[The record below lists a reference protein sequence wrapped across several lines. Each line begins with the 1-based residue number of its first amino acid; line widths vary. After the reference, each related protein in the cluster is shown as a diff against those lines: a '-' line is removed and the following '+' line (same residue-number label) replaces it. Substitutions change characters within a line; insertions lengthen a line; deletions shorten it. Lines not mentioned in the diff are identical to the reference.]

1 MSASSNVFPERKR
14 LSNVNISPMSSEVLY
29 VRIRKMSGEEDI
41 PQTTNSFR
49 QISRKPDFD
58 QSKNGNHSK
67 STMTES
73 GKTASVSSQTLQ
85 KEQNISLP
93 QVHSAPDSSPCLKH
107 AAENIS
113 RKACNIPSE
122 KISLCNNCSKS
133 MLCYI
138 FLVQDFL
145 DSLAKEINGGEST
158 SCLQCARQEM
168 RDSIAQSDFRDEP
181 NVESSVR
188 RHSDYKSSV
197 DSTSRKHAE
206 HKSSANRQKD
216 IPRERRFGDRMFK
229 AKSQS
234 QVPQRKEDVQGIVNV
249 AHQSDVNK
257 QKQHQTDFSYKV
269 SPANMENMETQ
280 NVDHA
285 SDESR
290 VINDQLSSES
300 KTIQPTSE
308 TGDNRNQ
315 QWTTGDNYNVSHP
328 AGNNQAG
335 WSAPIERES
344 DKIGHSSQS
353 PGYDNT
359 QFNSYQKMNERS
371 GDTPVFRTTLKE
383 RVQPNYQP
391 SPTIIPE
398 NRHQNDP
405 NNNMFENSPS
415 LCRENHDGI
424 ISTLSTAEREIY
436 DSARDTAGWE
446 SLTETQRLVVPSGN
460 LITSEAFVTSCRNNA
475 EAIGCL
481 VLGTSLLLC
490 RTSRTLCVLVSE
502 GVSTAFK

>member
-1 MSASSNVFPERKR
+1 MSASSDVFPERKH
-14 LSNVNISPMSSEVLY
+14 LSNVNISPISSEVLY
-29 VRIRKMSGEEDI
+29 VRIRKMSGEEDT
-41 PQTTNSFR
+41 PQTSSSFR
-49 QISRKPDFD
+49 QISRKPEFD

-67 STMTES
+67 SIMTES

-85 KEQNISLP
+85 KEQKASLP
-93 QVHSAPDSSPCLKH
+93 ETHSAPDSSPCLKH

-145 DSLAKEINGGEST
+145 DSLAKEINGGESS

-168 RDSIAQSDFRDEP
+168 RNSIAQSDFRDEL
-181 NVESSVR
+181 NVESTVR
-188 RHSDYKSSV
+188 RHSDYKANV
-197 DSTSRKHAE
+197 DSTPRKHAD

-216 IPRERRFGDRMFK
+216 ISRERRSGDRMFK
-229 AKSQS
+229 GKSQS
-234 QVPQRKEDVQGIVNV
+234 QVSQRKEDVQGIENV
-249 AHQSDVNK
+249 TRHSDENK
-257 QKQHQTDFSYKV
+257 QKQHRTDFSYSV
-269 SPANMENMETQ
+269 SPPNMDNMGTQ
-280 NVDHA
+280 NVAHA
-285 SDESR
+285 SDERR
-290 VINDQLSSES
+290 VITDQLSSEN
-300 KTIQPTSE
+300 KTIQQTSE
-308 TGDNRNQ
+308 TGDNHNQ
-315 QWTTGDNYNVSHP
+315 QWTTGNNYVSHP
-328 AGNNQAG
+328 AGDNQAG

-344 DKIGHSSQS
+344 DKNGHTAQSS
-353 PGYDNT
+353 GYDNT
-359 QFNSYQKMNERS
+359 QFSPYQQTNGRS
-371 GDTPVFRTTLKE
+371 GDTPEFRTLKE

-391 SPTIIPE
+391 GPSTIPE
-398 NRHQNDP
+398 NPHQNDP

-415 LCRENHDGI
+415 LFRENLDGI

>member
-1 MSASSNVFPERKR
+1 MSASSDVFPEGKH
-14 LSNVNISPMSSEVLY
+14 LSNVNISPISSEVLY
-29 VRIRKMSGEEDI
+29 VRIRKMSGEEAT
-41 PQTTNSFR
+41 PQTTRSFR
-49 QISRKPDFD
+49 QISTKPDFD

-73 GKTASVSSQTLQ
+73 GKTAPVSSQSLQ
-85 KEQNISLP
+85 KEQNASLP
-93 QVHSAPDSSPCLKH
+93 ETHSAPDSSPCLKH

-145 DSLAKEINGGEST
+145 DSLAKEINGGESP

-168 RDSIAQSDFRDEP
+168 RNSIAQSDFRDEP

-188 RHSDYKSSV
+188 KHSDDKANV
-197 DSTSRKHAE
+197 DSTSRKHAD

-216 IPRERRFGDRMFK
+216 ISRERRSGDRMFK
-229 AKSQS
+229 GKSQS
-234 QVPQRKEDVQGIVNV
+234 QVSQKKEDVQGIMNV
-249 AHQSDVNK
+249 THQSDVNK
-257 QKQHQTDFSYKV
+257 QKQHQTDDFSYYV
-269 SPANMENMETQ
+269 TPENMDNMGAQ
-280 NVDHA
+280 HVDHA
-285 SDESR
+285 SDERR
-290 VINDQLSSES
+290 VIIDQLSSEN
-300 KTIQPTSE
+300 KAIQQTSE
-308 TGDNRNQ
+308 TGDNRYQ
-315 QWTTGDNYNVSHP
+315 QWTTGDNYVSHP
-328 AGNNQAG
+328 AGDNQAG

-344 DKIGHSSQS
+344 DKNGHTSQS
-353 PGYDNT
+353 SGYDNT
-359 QFNSYQKMNERS
+359 QFHPYQQTNERS
-371 GDTPVFRTTLKE
+371 GDTPEFRTLKE

-391 SPTIIPE
+391 GPSTIPG
-398 NRHQNDP
+398 NPHQNDP

-415 LCRENHDGI
+415 LFRENLDGI
-424 ISTLSTAEREIY
+424 ISTLSTTEREIY